1 MKLVKNNKTAKSR
14 GYGFVE
20 FEETRAAEAAYNRGD
35 GRKVDGRRILVDREF
50 GRTNRDWLPRRL
62 GGGKGGESR
71 RNREEELYIKEIRRE
86 LREAHKDKKDENQKK
101 ENETMNPESHN
112 YPPQ

>member
-1 MKLVKNNKTAKSR
+1 
-14 GYGFVE
+14 
-20 FEETRAAEAAYNRGD
+20 
-35 GRKVDGRRILVDREF
+35 
-50 GRTNRDWLPRRL
+50 L

-71 RNREEELYIKEIRRE
+71 RNREEELYIKELRRE
-86 LREAHKDKKDENQKK
+86 QREAQKGKKDENQKK